1 MADDP
6 LGRVKVVLAYVVA
19 AVWTVSFA
27 SLLIAPARQDSTGL
41 LLVNGAMMAV
51 LGGLWAENI
60 RRRNGGPR

>member
-1 MADDP
+1 VVDDP

-19 AVWTVSFA
+19 AVWSVSFVG
-27 SLLIAPARQDSTGL
+27 LLIAPTRQDSTSL

-60 RRRNGGPR
+60 RRRGGPT